1 MTITAPTAASCT
13 SSLRGVRSALRAAVG
28 VRRARRLLTPGRA
41 VVLDTETTDIDG
53 VMCEIAISD
62 TAGTVLLDTLINPG
76 IPITAAA
83 TAVHGITDHAVANA
97 PTAAE
102 VLPRIVQLI
111 GHRQVLAYNAPFD
124 RAVLVR
130 DAHRTGTDLAGLA
143 VPQRWSCVMR
153 LRATVECGP
162 WRALDGGHRALSD
175 THATLA
181 VLHALAHPLRS
192 ARR

>member
-13 SSLRGVRSALRAAVG
+13 WSLRGVRSELCAAAG
-28 VRRARRLLTPGRA
+28 VRRARRLLTPGSA
-41 VVLDTETTDIDG
+41 VVLDTETTALLDG

-62 TAGTVLLDTLINPG
+62 TAGIVLLDTLINPG

-83 TAVHGITDHAVANA
+83 TAVHGITNHAVAYA

-124 RAVLVR
+124 RAGHAPR
-130 DAHRTGTDLAGLA
+130 RAPHRY
-143 VPQRWSCVMR
+143 
-153 LRATVECGP
+153 
-162 WRALDGGHRALSD
+162 
-175 THATLA
+175 
-181 VLHALAHPLRS
+181 
-192 ARR
+192 